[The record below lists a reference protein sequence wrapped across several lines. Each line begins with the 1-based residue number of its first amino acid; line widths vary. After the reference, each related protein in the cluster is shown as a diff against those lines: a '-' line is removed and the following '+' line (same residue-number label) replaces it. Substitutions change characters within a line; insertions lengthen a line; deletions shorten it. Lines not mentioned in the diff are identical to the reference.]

1 MSRPTPHPTLLMG
14 RNSSVWRRQYLA
26 QLAKAMREG
35 VDVRGYF
42 VWSLL
47 DNVRE
52 RPRRLSSSRAD
63 LTPW

>member
-1 MSRPTPHPTLLMG
+1 MG
-14 RNSSVWRRQYLA
+14 RNSSMWRRQYLA